1 MKSPLCSAADFCYH
15 AERRPHHHAFIR
27 HEGEKPLSGKHRR
40 ENEQMLDLKKQTGTW
55 HDLVAILPLILLPMM
70 LLLPPSVSDARA
82 ETWYVQPSAEVPI
95 RSGQGT
101 EYKILSVVPD
111 GMSVAI
117 LEEADPWVKV
127 RTPGGAEGWMLK
139 RYLSKDPPLSDR
151 VSTLQARN
159 EKLEKE
165 NETIRRELEELSAA
179 HSRSQQ
185 ELNACI
191 TERDEI
197 RSNYQSLRADTAD
210 VITIKQNLTDK
221 VQENQLIR
229 QQLAELER
237 ENTNLQRN
245 TSLKWFLA
253 GGLVLLVGWVL
264 GLISTRSRRRKSSL
278 Y

>member
-1 MKSPLCSAADFCYH
+1 M
-15 AERRPHHHAFIR
+15 E
-27 HEGEKPLSGKHRR
+27 HEK
-40 ENEQMLDLKKQTGTW
+40 MLNLKKQTDTYPFSCI
-55 HDLVAILPLILLPMM
+55 VILPFFLLPMM
-70 LLLPPSVSDARA
+70 FLLPPHASNALA
-82 ETWYVQPSAEVPI
+82 ESWYVQPSAEVPI

-111 GMSVAI
+111 GMTVTI
-117 LEEADPWVKV
+117 LDEADPWVKV

-151 VSTLQARN
+151 VATLQAQK
-159 EKLEKE
+159 EKLEQE
-165 NETIRRELEELSAA
+165 NEKIRLELGELSTT
-179 HSRSQQ
+179 HSGNQQ

-197 RSNYQSLRADTAD
+197 RRNYQSLRADTAD
-210 VITIKQNLTDK
+210 VIAIKQNLTDK

-229 QQLAELER
+229 QQLAEVER
-237 ENTNLQRN
+237 VNKNLQRN

-253 GGLVLLVGWVL
+253 GGLVLVTGWVL
-264 GLISTRSRRRKSSL
+264 GLISGRSRKRKSSL